1 MQIEAVKIRR
11 LYLEVA
17 DQLSGLISEGQIKA
31 GERLPSERELATKFG
46 VSRPTIR
53 EAMIALEIA
62 GAVEIRT
69 GSGIYAAKQV
79 PVLQVN
85 DAGPG
90 PYEILEA
97 RRIIE
102 CEAASLA
109 SARITDKQLED
120 LSEALTSMEI
130 ENQQGLSEKADR
142 KFHTIIAQASQ
153 NSAISSMVIW
163 LWELRDNSQLSTI
176 FHQRA
181 RDRAIHPSIN
191 DHRLILS
198 ALRQRDP
205 TAAHN
210 AMHQH
215 FTGAIE
221 AVTLMLDEKEI
232 ARNSAAQ

>member
-17 DQLSGLISEGQIKA
+17 DQLSALISDGRIKS
-31 GERLPSERELATKFG
+31 GERLPSERELATRFG

-69 GSGIYAAKQV
+69 GSGIYATKQA
-79 PVLQVN
+79 PELRVN
-85 DAGPG
+85 DSGPG

-97 RRIIE
+97 RRIVE

-109 SARITDKQLED
+109 AARISDKQLEE
-120 LSEALTSMEI
+120 LEEALTFMEV
-130 ENQQGLSEKADR
+130 ENQHGLSEKADR
-142 KFHTIIAQASQ
+142 EFHTIIAQASQ
-153 NSAISSMVIW
+153 NSAISSVVIW

-181 RDRAIHPSIN
+181 REKAIHPSLN
-191 DHRLILS
+191 DHRLILN

-205 TAAHN
+205 TAASN
-210 AMHQH
+210 AMHHH

-221 AVTLMLDEKEI
+221 AVTSMLDEKEI
-232 ARNSAAQ
+232 PGQLKS